1 MSEKSVKEV
10 VYSVFCQMIAAFFSV
25 KRLGQTVNRLIDSA
39 NYSNCKKMTPAL
51 DTLNEEMSVDKLYG
65 LMSVIASK

>member
-1 MSEKSVKEV
+1 
-10 VYSVFCQMIAAFFSV
+10 MIAAFFSV